1 MISRAIIVKSVYRV
15 TRTIVPISARIR
27 IKAGVAKS
35 SFGVKLLEKL
45 NQENFFT
52 QSSVTL
58 DIHGYE
64 ILMPERHHLKQIL
77 EREPLRENLLAQG
90 SRILIQNEDD
100 VFIDV
105 GANIGDTAAVV
116 YANASQIPN
125 SILIEPSDFYF
136 NYLKL
141 NQRKF
146 PKSEIL
152 QRFVAHEYPIQKL
165 SGSLHHWGGTAK
177 FIEKDGNELTE
188 QVSQI
193 DLIEVINPRVKLVK
207 IDCDGMDFRILKSV
221 IPRLEKQSPAFYF
234 ENEITSLEQLS
245 ESKEVFTLF
254 EKAGYKYV
262 IVARNCGALIHGGEI
277 GESLQDI
284 LELQYVLH
292 AQGLRSAIYYTDILV
307 FNSNQ
312 INEYLKTMDLMRDS
326 QKILA
331 SHRAGSQ

>member
-1 MISRAIIVKSVYRV
+1 MISRAIIVKSAYRV
-15 TRTIVPISARIR
+15 TRTIVPISARSR
-27 IKAGVAKS
+27 IKASVAKS

-52 QSSVTL
+52 QSSVTF

-64 ILMPERHHLKQIL
+64 IVMPERHHLKQIL

-90 SRILIQNEDD
+90 SRILIQNEGD
-100 VFIDV
+100 VFVDV

-141 NQRKF
+141 NQRNF
-146 PKSEIL
+146 PKSELL

-177 FIEKDGNELTE
+177 FIEKDGIELTE
-188 QVSQI
+188 QASQI
-193 DLIEVINPRVKLVK
+193 DLIEVINPRVKLIK

-221 IPRLEKQSPAFYF
+221 IPRLEKLSPAFYF

-262 IVARNCGALIHGGEI
+262 IVARNCGALIYGGEI
-277 GESLQDI
+277 GQSLHDI

-312 INEYLKTMDLMRDS
+312 MDEYLKTMDLMRDS

-331 SHRAGSQ
+331 SYRAGSQ

>member
-1 MISRAIIVKSVYRV
+1 MNPRAMIVKSVYRA
-15 TRTIVPISARIR
+15 TRTIFPISARIR
-27 IKAGVAKS
+27 IKAGIARS
-35 SFGVKLLEKL
+35 SLGVKLLEKL
-45 NQENFFT
+45 NHENFFT
-52 QSSVTL
+52 QSSVTY

-64 ILMPERHHLKQIL
+64 ILMPERHHIKQIL

-90 SRILIQNEDD
+90 SRILIQSEDD
-100 VFIDV
+100 VFVDV

-141 NQRKF
+141 NQRNF

-152 QRFVAHEYPIQKL
+152 QRFVAHEYPIKKL
-165 SGSLHHWGGTAK
+165 SGSLHHWGGTAR
-177 FIEKDGNELTE
+177 FIEKDGIESTE

-245 ESKEVFTLF
+245 ESKEVFKLL
-254 EKAGYKYV
+254 ENAGYKYV
-262 IVARNCGALIHGGEI
+262 IVARNCGALIYGGEI

-284 LELQYVLH
+284 LELQYALH
-292 AQGLRSAIYYTDILV
+292 AQGLRSAIYYTDMLV

-312 INEYLKTMDLMRDS
+312 INEYLKTMDLMRHS
-326 QKILA
+326 QKILVL
-331 SHRAGSQ
+331 HGVGSR

>member
-1 MISRAIIVKSVYRV
+1 MISRAVIVKSLYGV
-15 TRTIVPISARIR
+15 TRAIVPTSARNR
-27 IKAGVAKS
+27 IKVGVAKS
-35 SFGVKLLEKL
+35 SVGVKLLERL

-52 QSSVTL
+52 QSSVAL
-58 DIHGYE
+58 NIHGYE

-77 EREPLRENLLAQG
+77 DREPLRENLLAQG

-100 VFIDV
+100 VFVDV

-116 YANASQIPN
+116 YANASRIP
-125 SILIEPSDFYF
+125 SSVLIEPSDFYF

-141 NQRKF
+141 NQEKF
-146 PKSEIL
+146 PRSEIL
-152 QRFVAHEYPIQKL
+152 QNFVAHEYPIQKL
-165 SGSLHHWGGTAK
+165 SGFLHHWGGTAK
-177 FIEKDGNELTE
+177 FIEKSGIESTD

-234 ENEITSLEQLS
+234 ENEITSLEQLT
-245 ESKEVFTLF
+245 ESNDVFTLF

-262 IVARNCGALIHGGEI
+262 IVARNCGALVYGGEI
-277 GESLQDI
+277 GESLRDI

-307 FNSNQ
+307 FNSSQ
-312 INEYLKTMDLMRDS
+312 MTEYSKTMDLMRDS
-326 QKILA
+326 QKILV
-331 SHRAGSQ
+331 SRRVGSQ

>member
-1 MISRAIIVKSVYRV
+1 MISRAVIVKSVYGV
-15 TRTIVPISARIR
+15 TRAIVPTVARNR

-52 QSSVTL
+52 QSSVAL
-58 DIHGYE
+58 NIHGYE

-90 SRILIQNEDD
+90 SRVLIKSEEDIF
-100 VFIDV
+100 VDV

-125 SILIEPSDFYF
+125 SVLIEPSDFYF

-141 NQRKF
+141 NQEKF

-152 QRFVAHEYPIQKL
+152 QKFVAHEYPIQKL
-165 SGSLHHWGGTAK
+165 SGFLHHWGGTAK
-177 FIEKDGNELTE
+177 FIEKDGIGLTE

-193 DLIEVINPRVKLVK
+193 DLIEVMNSRVKLVK

-221 IPRLEKQSPAFYF
+221 IPRLEKHSPAFYF
-234 ENEITSLEQLS
+234 ENEITSIEQLS

-254 EKAGYKYV
+254 ERAMYKYV
-262 IVARNCGALIHGGEI
+262 IVARNCGALIYGGEI

-326 QKILA
+326 QKILI
-331 SHRAGSQ
+331 SLRVGSQ